1 MRANFSFIVMA
12 PFLVEDHHSY
22 RSKLAEANA
31 DRLFQTDY
39 YDSIFADITE
49 AGLYTVSIM
58 SFH

>member
-49 AGLYTVSIM
+49 AGL
-58 SFH
+58 